1 MPMDTQAQTSWR
13 RCSNCKNEIALNAKY
28 WMCSVQ
34 SCSKARA
41 PVQFC
46 SPDCWAVHNEVENH
60 KNAWAVEHLAPKT
73 HDVVE
78 SKPPAPAASSAPKA
92 APSSTAPRPASAPAT
107 SSASAGPSP
116 AARVDGGE
124 VLIVVSRL
132 KEFIREKSNGMSTS
146 DQVVGPLSDK
156 VRKLTDSAIASAR
169 TNSRKTVLDR
179 DLARPPASPDIK
191 STDVLIVVSKLK
203 EYVRAQ
209 SDLRTSDEL
218 PVVLSEE
225 VRRVC
230 LFAIE
235 NARKD
240 GRKTVMGRDIP

>member
-1 MPMDTQAQTSWR
+1 METTAQTFWR
-13 RCSNCKNEIALNAKY
+13 RCSNCKNEIPLNAKY
-28 WMCSVQ
+28 WMCSVT

-46 SPDCWAVHNEVENH
+46 SPDCWAVHTEVENH
-60 KNAWAVEHLAPKT
+60 KSAWAVEHLAPKT
-73 HDVVE
+73 HDDE
-78 SKPPAPAASSAPKA
+78 SKPPAPTAPKEAKAAMSNAPKPAASSPTPA
-92 APSSTAPRPASAPAT
+92 AST
-107 SSASAGPSP
+107 PSP
-116 AARVDGGE
+116 AARVDGGD
-124 VLIVVSRL
+124 VLVVVSRL

-146 DQVVGPLSDK
+146 DQVVGPISDK
-156 VRKLTDSAIASAR
+156 VRKMTDAAIASAR

-179 DLARPPASPDIK
+179 DLARAPTTPDLK
-191 STDVLIVVSKLK
+191 STEVLIVVSKLK

-218 PVVLSEE
+218 PIALSEE

-235 NARKD
+235 TARKD

>member
-1 MPMDTQAQTSWR
+1 METTAQTFWR
-13 RCSNCKNEIALNAKY
+13 RCSNCKNEIPLSAKY
-28 WMCSVQ
+28 WMCSVT

-46 SPDCWAVHNEVENH
+46 TPDCWAVHNEVENH
-60 KNAWAVEHLAPKT
+60 KSAWAVEHLAPKT
-73 HDVVE
+73 HDAEVRE
-78 SKPPAPAASSAPKA
+78 TKPPAPAAAKDAKPSTPPAASTS
-92 APSSTAPRPASAPAT
+92 APSS
-107 SSASAGPSP
+107 GPSP

-156 VRKLTDSAIASAR
+156 VRKMADGAITSAR
-169 TNSRKTVLDR
+169 TNNRKTVLDR
-179 DLARPPASPDIK
+179 DLARAPVTPDIK
-191 STDVLIVVSKLK
+191 STEVLIVVSKLK

-218 PVVLSEE
+218 PVALSEE

>member
-1 MPMDTQAQTSWR
+1 METTVQTFWR
-13 RCSNCKNEIALNAKY
+13 RCSNCKNEIPLNAKY
-28 WMCSVQ
+28 WMCSVT

-60 KNAWAVEHLAPKT
+60 KSAWAVEHLAPKT
-73 HDVVE
+73 HDAE
-78 SKPPAPAASSAPKA
+78 AKAPAPAAKEAK
-92 APSSTAPRPASAPAT
+92 PAT
-107 SSASAGPSP
+107 SSPPTSAATSGAAAPTSSGPSP
-116 AARVDGGE
+116 AARVDGGD

-156 VRKLTDSAIASAR
+156 VRKMADGAITSAR
-169 TNSRKTVLDR
+169 TNNRKTVLDR
-179 DLARPPASPDIK
+179 DLARAPVTPDIK
-191 STDVLIVVSKLK
+191 SSDVLIVVSKLK
-203 EYVRAQ
+203 EYIRAQ

-218 PVVLSEE
+218 PVALSEE

>member
-1 MPMDTQAQTSWR
+1 METTAQTFWR

-28 WMCSVQ
+28 WMCSVA

-46 SPDCWAVHNEVENH
+46 SPDCWAVHTEVENH
-60 KNAWAVEHLAPKT
+60 KSAWAVEHLAPKT
-73 HDVVE
+73 HDVE
-78 SKPPAPAASSAPKA
+78 SKPPAPATPSTSSPKPA
-92 APSSTAPRPASAPAT
+92 APASAA
-107 SSASAGPSP
+107 SSAGPSP

-156 VRKLTDSAIASAR
+156 VRKMTDGAITSAR

-179 DLARPPASPDIK
+179 DLARAPTTPDLK
-191 STDVLIVVSKLK
+191 SSDVLIVVSKLK

-218 PVVLSEE
+218 PVALSEE

-240 GRKTVMGRDIP
+240 GRKTVMARDIP